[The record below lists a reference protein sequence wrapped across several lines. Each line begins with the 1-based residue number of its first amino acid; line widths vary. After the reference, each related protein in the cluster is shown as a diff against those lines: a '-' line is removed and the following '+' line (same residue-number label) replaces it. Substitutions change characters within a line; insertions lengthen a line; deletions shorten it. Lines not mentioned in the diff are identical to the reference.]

1 MISLIRDWYT
11 RHFSD
16 PQAMMLA
23 MVLIIAGT
31 LIYLFGNILAPLL
44 VAAVCAYLLEG
55 VVARLERIKVPRAL
69 AATLVLVV
77 FVFLCLILIFGLL
90 PLLFQQV
97 TQLFLELPRYLGE
110 GQKQLMLLPE
120 AYPNLFTVDQLN
132 EIVNAVRGE
141 IANFS
146 QAVVSFS
153 VANVV
158 NVFVF
163 AVYFVLVPLVVFFV
177 LKDKAQV
184 MAWIAQFL
192 PRRSDLT
199 NRVWSEVDAKTASY
213 VRGKMIEIVIVW
225 FASYMVFAFFGL
237 NFSLLLSFLVGLSVI
252 IPFVGAFAVTLP
264 IALVGFFQWGL
275 SPTFGYLVLAYAILQ
290 ILDGNVL
297 VPLLFS
303 EVVNLHPL
311 GIVVAVLFF
320 GGLWGLWGI
329 FFAIPLATLIQAL
342 LAAWPSGPLSD
353 HPDEQVENA

>member
-1 MISLIRDWYT
+1 MISLIRDWYH

-23 MVLIIAGT
+23 MLMLIAAI

-44 VAAVCAYLLEG
+44 VAAVCAYVLEG
-55 VVARLERIKVPRAL
+55 VVLRLERIGIPRVI
-69 AATLVLVV
+69 AASLVLVI
-77 FVFLCLILIFGLL
+77 FFFLCLIAIFGLL
-90 PLLFQQV
+90 PVLFQQV
-97 TQLFLELPRYLGE
+97 TQLFLELPRMLGQ
-110 GQKQLMLLPE
+110 GQRELMRLPE

-132 EIVNAVRGE
+132 EIVNSLRGE
-141 IANFS
+141 IAGFS

-177 LKDKAQV
+177 LKDKAMV
-184 MAWIAQFL
+184 LAWLSQFL
-192 PRRSDLT
+192 PTRSELT
-199 NRVWSEVDAKTASY
+199 SRVWAEVDAKTASY
-213 VRGKMIEIVIVW
+213 VRGKLIEIAIIWVV
-225 FASYMVFAFFGL
+225 SYAVFAFFGL
-237 NFSLLLSFLVGLSVI
+237 NFSLLLSFLVGISVI

-264 IALVGFFQWGL
+264 VALIAFFQWGL
-275 SPTFGYLVLAYAILQ
+275 SPEFGYLLVAYAILQ
-290 ILDGNVL
+290 ILDGNLL

-311 GIVVAVLFF
+311 GIIVAVLFF
-320 GGLWGLWGI
+320 GGLWGIWGV

-342 LAAWPSGPLSD
+342 LTAWPSQTVIEPQHLPHSD
-353 HPDEQVENA
+353 